1 MDNLSNNQES
11 EKEEGA
17 LGLELFKAVRNILDS
32 E

>member
-1 MDNLSNNQES
+1 MDNLSNNQEL
-11 EKEEGA
+11 EKEEGT